1 MRWLLYLIIF
11 ILTIQQPCR
20 GDLLEQVTYNSDP
33 IPGTVRLHY
42 NGWRGVVVREV
53 RRQLFNM
60 WLDTIELRSD
70 GGLKLN
76 RNCLIMEMQWCRGE
90 QDLLGRYW
98 ERRYWE
104 LENPGPL
111 RSLEI
116 GGSPRSVDVG
126 FVKLNPDW
134 QVKWK
139 EWGGDVSDF
148 NLSWKCSP
156 QVSLGL
162 TGINSLGLQIIIR
175 QQRSI
180 EFSINGG
187 WNRKRGWECYFAI
200 EIWRI

>member
-1 MRWLLYLIIF
+1 MRWLLYLF
-11 ILTIQQPCR
+11 LFLLTIQQPCR
-20 GDLLEQVTYNSDP
+20 GDLLEQVTYNIEP

-76 RNCLIMEMQWCRGE
+76 RNNLIMEMQYCRGE

-116 GGSPRSVDVG
+116 GGNPRSIDVG

-156 QVSLGL
+156 QISLGL
-162 TGINSLGLQIIIR
+162 SGINSLGVQFIIR

-187 WNRKRGWECYFAI
+187 WNRRRGWECYLAI